1 MLCGGDESGTEISGY
16 ASLFGRVDQGG
27 DLVARGA
34 YGASLAAAEAAGKPV
49 PPLQPVLATRASAH
63 SWDVALAGA
72 LEHLIALD
80 AGLRRRRL
88 SLGL

>member
-1 MLCGGDESGTEISGY
+1 METLGGLLAHAVNNND
-16 ASLFGRVDQGG
+16 DP
-27 DLVARGA
+27 VARQR
-34 YGASLAAAEAAGKPV
+34 YPDVDHPAAEAAGKPV